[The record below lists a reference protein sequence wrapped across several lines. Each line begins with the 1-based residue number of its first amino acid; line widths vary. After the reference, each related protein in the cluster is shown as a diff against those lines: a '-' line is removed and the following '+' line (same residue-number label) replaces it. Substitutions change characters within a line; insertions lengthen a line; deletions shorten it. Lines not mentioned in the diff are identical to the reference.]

1 VFNHNVETVERLSDK
16 VRGKAGYRRSLAVL
30 AWAKQRRLTTKSGLM
45 VGLGETCGEVI
56 ETMYDLRR
64 AGCDIL
70 TIGQY
75 LQPTN
80 RQIEVADHVHPVV
93 FAWYREVGQSMGF
106 QTVMAEPL
114 VRSSYHAEEV
124 RAGKMMPGVF
134 STGAVGNSTSRL
146 CKEG

>member
-1 VFNHNVETVERLSDK
+1 
-16 VRGKAGYRRSLAVL
+16 VRAKAEYRRSLAVL
-30 AWAKQRRLTTKSGLM
+30 AWAKQRGLTTKSGLM

-56 ETMYDLRR
+56 ETMRNLRR

-75 LQPTN
+75 LQPTS

-93 FAWYREVGQSMGF
+93 FAWYREVGQALGF
-106 QTVMAEPL
+106 QMVMAEPL
-114 VRSSYHAEEV
+114 MRSSYHAEEV

-134 STGAVGNSTSRL
+134 SSGAVGSSPSSL
-146 CKEG
+146 YKEG